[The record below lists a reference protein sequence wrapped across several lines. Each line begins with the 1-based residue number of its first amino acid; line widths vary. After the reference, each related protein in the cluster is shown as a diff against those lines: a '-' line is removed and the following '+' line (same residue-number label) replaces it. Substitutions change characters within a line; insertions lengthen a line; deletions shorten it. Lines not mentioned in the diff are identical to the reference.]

1 VEIDVYE
8 PSAVEVSVAGVDPQE
23 VGRRRQRLLGSVGG
37 DEAGPTV
44 VCCAALH
51 GDEPSGVLALGRV
64 FDELER
70 RRPSL
75 RGEVVGIAGNLA
87 ALVESRRF
95 IAADL
100 NRHWLAE
107 NLERARQAAAV
118 ELADEDRELREL
130 LDTLHEVFGRA
141 RAEVYFLDL
150 HTSSAAGD
158 PFVCVG
164 DTLRNRAFAEQ
175 FRMPVILG
183 LEECI
188 DGSLL
193 EYVNDLGHV
202 TIGVE
207 AGQHRADSSVD
218 RHESFVWLALV
229 AAGVVSAADVPDLE
243 GHRRRLHDASHR
255 LDRFLEVRHRHPIVA
270 ADEFEMVTGFS
281 NFQSVAAGELLAHD
295 RSGEIR
301 APESG
306 RILLPLYQGLGSD
319 GYFIAREVRS
329 FWLRLSAALRWL
341 GLDSV
346 LHWLP
351 GVRRHPERE
360 ATLIIDTGLARWFAL
375 ELFHLLGYRKRRS
388 ENGKLVISRRRF
400 DHHPPAAAHEGAI
413 TR

>member
-1 VEIDVYE
+1 VHG
-8 PSAVEVSVAGVDPQE
+8 SSGVEVLVAAVDPRE
-23 VGRRRQRLLGSVGG
+23 VGRRRQRLLGSVRGS
-37 DEAGPTV
+37 EPGPTV

-51 GDEPSGVLALGRV
+51 GDEPSGILALGRV

-70 RRPSL
+70 RRPPL
-75 RGEVVGIAGNLA
+75 RGEVVGVAGNLT
-87 ALVESRRF
+87 ALVEGRRF

-100 NRHWLAE
+100 NRHWLAG
-107 NLERARQAAAV
+107 NLERARAAAPG
-118 ELADEDRELREL
+118 ELTHEDRELREL
-130 LDTLHEVFGRA
+130 LDTLHELFTRA
-141 RAEVYFLDL
+141 RGAVYFLDL

-175 FRMPVILG
+175 FRVPVILG

-202 TIGVE
+202 TVGVE

-218 RHESFVWLALV
+218 RHVSFVWLALV
-229 AAGVVSAADVPDLE
+229 AAGAVSPAEVPDLE
-243 GHRRRLHDASHR
+243 GHRRRLSDASRQLHG
-255 LDRFLEVRHRHPIVA
+255 FLEVRHRHPIVA
-270 ADEFEMVTGFS
+270 ADEFAMLQGFS
-281 NFQSVAAGELLAHD
+281 NFQSVAAGDLLAHD

-329 FWLRLSAALRWL
+329 FWLRVSSGLRRL
-341 GLDSV
+341 GLDSL

-351 GVRRHPERE
+351 GVRRHPDRE
-360 ATLIIDTGLARWFAL
+360 ATLIIDTGLARWLAL
-375 ELFHLLGYRKRRS
+375 EVFHLLGYRKRRS
-388 ENGKLVISRRRF
+388 EGGKLVVSRRRF
-400 DHHPPAAAHEGAI
+400 DHNLPAGGGHAP
-413 TR
+413 R